1 MRGILPCCGPAQN
14 QIQSLII
21 SSVPRPSPPPHRL
34 HRLYRKP
41 HPPPPLIAAASPP
54 PPMGSPRKAEEET
67 NHGKEKNEMEA
78 KEKGETA
85 PAAESSPSPPLQP
98 PEKPL
103 PGDCCGSG
111 CVRCVWDIYYEELDA
126 YNKALSSQSTEPKPN
141 N

>member
-1 MRGILPCCGPAQN
+1 MRGILPSCGPV

-21 SSVPRPSPPPHRL
+21 SSLPKPSPPPHRL
-34 HRLYRKP
+34 RRLYRKP
-41 HPPPPLIAAASPP
+41 LHPPRLIAAATPP

-67 NHGKEKNEMEA
+67 NHGKEKKEMEA
-78 KEKGETA
+78 KESS
-85 PAAESSPSPPLQP
+85 SSPPPLQP

-126 YNKALSSQSTEPKPN
+126 YNKALSSQSTQPKPN